1 MTRTLHTL
9 LVRAVQ
15 GPGRDRGSYAL
26 ETAILAPVV
35 IGMLLLMIA
44 FGRVT
49 SAAGSV
55 DGAARAAARAASL
68 ERDAGSAQASAQA
81 AAAGSLDGEG
91 VTCRASSV
99 TVDTSGYSLDLGQE
113 ATVTATISCTA
124 DLSDIGLPGLPG
136 SKTLTASWSSP
147 LDTYRGRQ

>member
-1 MTRTLHTL
+1 MTRALGAR
-9 LVRAVQ
+9 LVGSAR
-15 GPGRDRGSYAL
+15 GRDRDRGSYAL
-26 ETAILAPVV
+26 ETAVLAPVV
-35 IGMLLLMIA
+35 IGLLLLMIA

-68 ERDAGSAQASAQA
+68 ERDAGTAQASGQA
-81 AAAGSLDGEG
+81 AADRSLQGEG

-99 TVDTSGYSLDLGQE
+99 TVDTSGYALDIGQE
-113 ATVTATISCTA
+113 ATVTATIACTA

-136 SKTLTASWSSP
+136 SKTLTASWTSSI
-147 LDTYRGRQ
+147 DTYRGRQ